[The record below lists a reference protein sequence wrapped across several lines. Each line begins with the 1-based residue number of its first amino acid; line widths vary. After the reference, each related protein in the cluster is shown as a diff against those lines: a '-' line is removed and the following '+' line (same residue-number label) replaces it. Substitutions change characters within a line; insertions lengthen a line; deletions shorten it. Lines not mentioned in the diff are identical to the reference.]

1 MSKNPL
7 QNILK
12 SSIGMSAATML
23 SRILGLVRTVLEAS
37 VFGGQAVAAIWGYA
51 IVFPNIF
58 RRILGE
64 GALGTALIPL
74 ISGAESEDEKRE
86 IRRKLGLIFTVLGG
100 ILIIV
105 VLLMCIFSLF
115 FGDMFQEEYVRKAFK
130 LVPYLMPYAFFIC
143 LIGIGGACLSTRK
156 VFVLPALAGL
166 MLNIFIIGTLG
177 YFYYRHNPDADYIM
191 RKLSYAVL
199 ISGVLQA
206 VIIALL
212 MKKYEIFPEFDLQY
226 FKNNSGVLNELWKLA
241 LPGVVAGS
249 TLQLSVALDKSI
261 ALLLSKDA
269 LPALAY
275 TERIVYLPVGV
286 FALSV
291 GSVLMADMSRSAAA
305 GKYDDVLK
313 SLQFSLRH
321 VIFCCIPMSAFVVFF
336 RIGIIEA
343 LFLRGNFTMSDVD
356 SMSWAMLFYCAGI
369 PFFCSLKVITPAFF
383 ARKDMKTPMKVSIA
397 ALIFNFMM
405 NLILMFPLKQGGL
418 ALATVLSSVLNNSV
432 LLIILHRSS
441 FKLNWQEL
449 GVTIAK
455 TLVSSAVASAGTM
468 LLAPY
473 LMSLP
478 GRAGG
483 KFSGIL
489 LMLFVFG
496 IIYFIA
502 NLLMRTAE
510 LREFLSLLKRRSG
523 KK

>member
-74 ISGAESEDEKRE
+74 ISGAESEEEKRE

-105 VLLMCIFSLF
+105 VLLMCLFALF
-115 FGDMFQEEYVRKAFK
+115 FGDMFKEEYVRKAFK

-191 RKLSYAVL
+191 HKLSYAVL

-206 VIIALL
+206 LIVGLL
-212 MKKYEIFPEFDLQY
+212 MKKYEIFPEFDFRY
-226 FKNNSGVLNELWKLA
+226 FKNNSGVLTELWKLA
-241 LPGVVAGS
+241 LPGVIAGS

-305 GKYDDVLK
+305 GKYDEVL
-313 SLQFSLRH
+313 SALQFSLRH

-336 RIGIIEA
+336 RTWIIEA
-343 LFLRGNFTMSDVD
+343 LFLRGRFTMADVD
-356 SMSWAMLFYCAGI
+356 STAWAMLFYCAGI

-397 ALIFNFMM
+397 ALIFNFIM
-405 NLILMFPLKQGGL
+405 NLILMIPLKQGGL
-418 ALATVLSSVLNNSV
+418 ALATVLSSVLNNVV
-432 LLIILHRSS
+432 LLFLLHRSG
-441 FKLNWQEL
+441 FKLNWREL
-449 GVTIAK
+449 GKTITK
-455 TLVSSAVASAGTM
+455 TFSASAAAVAAG
-468 LLAPY
+468 LFAIPY
-473 LMSLP
+473 LMQLP
-478 GRAGG
+478 SNAGG
-483 KFSGIL
+483 KFVGIMIL
-489 LMLFVFG
+489 LCIFG
-496 IIYFIA
+496 VVYLIA
-502 NLLMRTAE
+502 AYVVRTAE
-510 LREFLSLLKRRSG
+510 LREFISLLNRRGKRN
-523 KK
+523 